1 MPTSEVELAL
11 FIEATS
17 SRRRRVTFVGGSPA
31 WGDAV
36 EHAAE
41 AVPEQYRLL
50 ASTSGDPVS
59 VRNLTCNGQLVAD
72 SYFLAKAAARQGADT
87 VFVQVTYHNFSPVGR
102 DMARQRYPELPPLV
116 GIPVTRELAEVLGTD
131 PTPNP
136 DVAGAVDRWLRRF
149 WRLYA
154 ARDRIAARTLGAA
167 PETHLRAVW
176 DRWLAGES
184 DNPGGATQGE
194 PTAAGEDPASGS
206 TSYQDLDPGMQ
217 SVMADEWA
225 TDADFALAPGDSE
238 CVMLRSLCEDLRARG
253 VHVVVYLA
261 PINLQGLAE
270 MGMLD
275 EQLYRDNVRRLR
287 SLVERTGAT
296 FSDLNEP
303 RPLPA
308 VAFVDINHTT
318 IEGCRLTA
326 ERLLALTPPPRR
338 AGR

>member
-11 FIEATS
+11 FGEPTS
-17 SRRRRVTFVGGSPA
+17 STHRRVTFVGGSPA

-36 EHAAE
+36 ERAAE
-41 AVPEQYRLL
+41 AVPEQYRRL
-50 ASTSGDPVS
+50 ASSSGDPVN
-59 VRNLTCNGQLVAD
+59 VRNLTCNGQLVGD
-72 SYFLAKAAARQGADT
+72 SYFLANAAARQGADT
-87 VFVQVTYHNFSPVGR
+87 VFVQVTYHNFSPRGR
-102 DMARQRYPELPPLV
+102 DGARQRYPELPSLV
-116 GIPVTRELAEVLGTD
+116 GVPVTGELAEVLGID

-136 DVAGAVDRWLRRF
+136 DVSGAIDRWLRGS

-154 ARDRIAARTLGAA
+154 ERDRIAARTLGAA
-167 PETHLRAVW
+167 PETHLHATW
-176 DRWLAGES
+176 DRWLATESSPQGATPGEP
-184 DNPGGATQGE
+184 DADGGA
-194 PTAAGEDPASGS
+194 SGTDD
-206 TSYQDLDPGMQ
+206 TSYLDLDPGMQ

-225 TDADFALAPGDSE
+225 TDADFTLSADDSE
-238 CVMLRSLCEDLRARG
+238 CQMLRALCEDLRDRRID
-253 VHVVVYLA
+253 VVVYLA
-261 PINLQGLAE
+261 PINLQALSE

-275 EQLYRDNVRRLR
+275 EQRYRANVLRLR

-303 RPLPA
+303 RPLPPD
-308 VAFVDINHTT
+308 AFVDINHTT